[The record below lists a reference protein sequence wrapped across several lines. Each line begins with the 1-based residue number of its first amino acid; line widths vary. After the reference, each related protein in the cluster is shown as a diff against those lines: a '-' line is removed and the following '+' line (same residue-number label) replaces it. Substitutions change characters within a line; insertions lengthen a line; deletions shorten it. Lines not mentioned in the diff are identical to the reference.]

1 MKRNRET
8 VLAAIRERG
17 GSATFRDLMQ
27 AFGVTKGERKSFKDF
42 MDRLVSEGHLVR
54 LKGNSYALAPG
65 ENLVTGRLS
74 CHPDGYGFVIP
85 EGGGDDVYIPARA
98 LAGSMHGDTVEVRI
112 ETFKA
117 GGKKEGRIVRTV
129 ARGQTRV
136 VGRFEQLK
144 GFGVVVP
151 DETRISQQIVISRE
165 GIGRAKGGQVV
176 VAEITAYPT
185 EKRRPEG
192 RIVEVLGFPDD
203 PEVEVRT
210 IIAKHGLPFEFPA
223 EVLAEARAVPQTVGE
238 KDLKGRTDLR
248 EIVTVTIDGET
259 ARDFDD
265 AVAVRKERGGNIRLW
280 VSIADVS
287 HYVKPDAPLDREAY
301 LRGTSVYFPDRCIP
315 MLPEELSNGIC
326 SLNPRVERL
335 AMTAEMLFTRGGAMK
350 EASFYPSVIKSNARL
365 TYTIVKK
372 ILVDGDTDA
381 IAAHKELVPHLEVMR
396 ELAQRLTDKRRKRG
410 SIDFDLPEPQIILDL
425 QGETTDIIQAER
437 NLAHRIIE
445 EFMLAAN
452 EAVASHIEAKGV
464 PSLYRVHEPPDPA
477 KLIDFQEFI
486 FNFGFHFRMEGDRME
501 PAEIQRIL
509 TETEGTPEERL
520 INQVLLRCMKQARYS
535 HENLGHFGLAAR
547 CYTHFTSPIRRYPD
561 LVVHR
566 ILKALLAGKMTDK
579 EMARLETTLPE
590 TATHTSRR
598 ERVAMEAEREIV
610 ALKKAQFMREKIGED
625 FDGYITGVT
634 SFGLFVELAD
644 LFVEGMVH
652 VSTMGDD
659 YYRYVEKQHSL
670 VGERLKETY
679 RLGDKVRVTVAAVSI
694 EKKQIEFVLA
704 GPHERRPGAA
714 PPPGAEEY
722 PRIPVT
728 GKRPRVLEE
737 RRQQTKGAR
746 KGSGKGGTKEGGRGG
761 TKEGGRGGTKEG
773 GRGGGGRGRRR

>member
-17 GSATFRDLMQ
+17 GSAPFRDLMQ

-42 MDRLVSEGHLVR
+42 VDKLVSEGHLVR
-54 LKGNSYALAPG
+54 LKGNSYALAEG

-129 ARGQTRV
+129 ARGQARV

-165 GIGRAKGGQVV
+165 GIGRARGGQVV

-210 IIAKHGLPFEFPA
+210 IIAKHDLPFEFPA
-223 EVLAEARAVPQTVGE
+223 DVLAEARAVPQAIGE

-248 EIVTVTIDGET
+248 DIVTVTIDGET

-280 VSIADVS
+280 VSIADVA
-287 HYVKPDAPLDREAY
+287 HYVKPEAPLDREAY

-326 SLNPRVERL
+326 SLNPRVDRL
-335 AMTAEMLFTRGGAMK
+335 TMTAEMLFTRSGTMK
-350 EASFYPSVIKSNARL
+350 EASFYPSVIKSDARL

-372 ILVDGDTDA
+372 ILADGDTEA
-381 IAAHKELVPHLEVMR
+381 IAAHKELVPHLEAMR

-425 QGETTDIIQAER
+425 QGETIDIIQAER
-437 NLAHRIIE
+437 NLAHRLIE

-452 EAVASHIEAKGV
+452 EAVASHIEAKGI

-486 FNFGFHFRMEGDRME
+486 FNFGFHFRMEGDRVE

-509 TETEGTPEERL
+509 VETEGTPEERM

-566 ILKALLAGKMTDK
+566 ILKGLLAGKITEK
-579 EMARLETTLPE
+579 EIERLETTLPE
-590 TATHTSRR
+590 TAGQTSRR

-634 SFGLFVELAD
+634 SFGLFVELVE

-652 VSTMGDD
+652 VSTMRDD

-679 RLGDKVRVTVAAVSI
+679 RLGDKVRVTVAAVNI
-694 EKKQIEFVLA
+694 ERKQVEFVLA
-704 GPHERRPGAA
+704 GLHERRPGAA
-714 PPPGAEEY
+714 PPPGSEEY
-722 PRIPVT
+722 PRVQVT
-728 GKRPRVLEE
+728 GKRPRALQE
-737 RRQQTKGAR
+737 RRQ
-746 KGSGKGGTKEGGRGG
+746 GKGEKKEGGRRSTKGGGAGGAKGGG
-761 TKEGGRGGTKEG
+761 TGGAKGGGT
-773 GRGGGGRGRRR
+773 GGGPRRRRR